1 LKKIWKNTALAT
13 ILSTTLAACGGGG
26 GGPGVPV
33 VFDPPTVTNIAF
45 NSAINGELVSD
56 FISVV
61 HDLSQDEWLDV
72 KDAVEIFNWVESNK
86 TKFANNELEN
96 YKITVDGQEM
106 SLQKGFNMILG
117 FKKKYYDGKETFW
130 QNTADTGKLDD
141 ENEYFLALKDIAEE
155 DLAKTKEDYYNEL
168 ESTGT
173 ATLVETVEETTPI
186 YKFGAITEQDPI
198 TTYSEWQV
206 QETNAIAP
214 DVSSETT
221 TETDNAGDVYEVVTT
236 TTTPITEHISVR
248 DKTVSVSSTQLKKTY
263 NEITTWYI
271 YSNGA
276 KTKDIKQVFVSE
288 ESVAYGSPKVTI
300 TTETKSETVAGESDI
315 KVKKTLKIKN
325 ISFDTGINAQM
336 VSDFISVVHDLS
348 QDEVVDVEKAL
359 EIFNWVKTNELKFN
373 NNELENYKITID
385 GQEMSLQKGF
395 NILLGFKKKY
405 YDGKETFWQNTAD
418 TGKLDDENYHYLALK
433 DIAEE
438 DLAKTK
444 EDYYNELE
452 STGTASI
459 DKIVKE
465 TTPIYEFGA
474 VTDLDPVI
482 TYSEWQVQE
491 TNAIAPDVSSEITT
505 ETTDTGAVYEVVT
518 TTTTPLTERTLTRNK
533 IVSVSS
539 TQLKKTY
546 NQITTWSIYTNGA
559 KTKDIKQVFV
569 SEESVAYGSPKVTT
583 TPETDTDIVKGEP
596 IIKSKK
602 TLVENPI
609 INTTVTESKE
619 SSMGDP
625 IAGDPVITYSDWTIV
640 NTESSDASINIEE
653 TRETTESGA
662 VYKVVTETK
671 TLTEIK
677 SYSRDKITTTPYTQI
692 KTTTTTTRTITDYAD
707 GSQDTDTDENTTT
720 QTLTLDP
727 DINTVSES
735 KQETVELDPIT
746 TVTKTLITNPI
757 IEIVELEPTVSVV
770 ETVGEEYTE
779 TTSVLGDATSTYT
792 EEGSATTATT
802 YTYSTDTVDNG
813 DGTSTKTTTK
823 YTVTTVTLP
832 VTTYTTKVRT
842 YTDKVYKDI
851 ITTTTT
857 TPRTQRTYADGSTD
871 IVLGTATQSQSTVKT
886 FVGES
891 QRSVSEIVDSSV
903 ANTVTT
909 ATDDGVVHL
918 VETIDAGYTDDD
930 PNLGTRTVGYSTDK
944 TTYETDE
951 YHENSNGFAGGS
963 AKQVNASSAYSRGW
977 TGKGS
982 IVAVADT
989 GYDTDHAEF
998 DGQVL
1003 DTKDYYGNGIQDNH
1017 GHGSHVLGTILAK
1030 KDGTGMHG
1038 VAYDAKAVV
1047 IKIGDQRSVSLD
1059 DAASGF
1065 SWAADQGAIV
1075 GNLSANSNY
1084 DSGFRNSITKI
1095 ADDTYKTTSPY
1106 YDYENGTYYNNMTPD
1121 TWKASTDKGLV
1132 LVNSAGNQGLD
1143 ISAMPGW
1150 FATETDADGNLVL
1163 GGKVLI
1169 VGSYNFNT
1177 NSMDSWS
1184 NKAGHLCRVIVDNAC
1199 RDTYKTSDFYVLAPG
1214 NTYSTNNEGSYDN
1227 MTGTSMAAPIV
1238 TGQVAVLHQMW
1249 PHMKGENLVKLVT
1262 TTADK
1267 TFTGYDV
1274 HIHGQGIVD
1283 FDEATK
1289 PQGSIGIPTT
1299 GRVDGST
1306 SSISSTYVSGS
1317 GSMQAVLS
1325 NLQIM
1330 VLDDFDRDYYM
1341 NLGDSFTVQDNR
1353 KYSDVSMLVDN
1364 KNTFLP
1370 HQQMYGS
1377 FAQGGQYDL
1386 AKNYNFGF
1394 YTGENGGGD
1403 YSLNVGKDFYLNDK
1417 FKLKTS
1423 VGYMSEQDTWLG
1435 NASEGVLAVGDNN
1448 DTRSANIGVAYQ
1460 LGNNVLSLDYSK
1472 GKTDINTEDGSLIKS
1487 FSDIE
1492 TESYRLA
1499 YEIHKDKHTTFGWS
1513 FSLPSHITSGSMDLE
1528 VAESVNLDGTI
1539 NYTDINSDLTQSTK
1553 EKNIGFYYNK
1563 SGENELDTSFNFTAE
1578 YRTDKSGV
1586 ANNDGVEMAV
1596 KMTKKFWGSCKFLW
1610 MKNPKCFDK
1619 DGNMKSNLFGTSID
1633 NATKHGLVYNLEK
1646 DMFVP
1651 IKK

>member
-1 LKKIWKNTALAT
+1 MKKAWKNTALAT
-13 ILSTTLAACGGGG
+13 VLSSTLAACGGGG
-26 GGPGVPV
+26 GGGGVPV
-33 VFDPPTVTNIAF
+33 VFDPPSVTNIEF

-61 HDLSQDEWLDV
+61 HDLSQDEVLDV
-72 KDAVEIFNWVESNK
+72 KDAVEIFNWVKTNE
-86 TKFANNELEN
+86 TKFSNGELEN
-96 YKITVDGQEM
+96 YKIIVDGQEM

-130 QNTADTGKLDD
+130 QNVADTGKLDD
-141 ENEYFLALKDIAEE
+141 ENEDFLALKDIAEE
-155 DLAKTKEDYYNEL
+155 DMAKDKEDYYNEL

-186 YKFGAITEQDPI
+186 YKFGA
-198 TTYSEWQV
+198 
-206 QETNAIAP
+206 
-214 DVSSETT
+214 
-221 TETDNAGDVYEVVTT
+221 
-236 TTTPITEHISVR
+236 
-248 DKTVSVSSTQLKKTY
+248 
-263 NEITTWYI
+263 
-271 YSNGA
+271 
-276 KTKDIKQVFVSE
+276 
-288 ESVAYGSPKVTI
+288 
-300 TTETKSETVAGESDI
+300 
-315 KVKKTLKIKN
+315 
-325 ISFDTGINAQM
+325 
-336 VSDFISVVHDLS
+336 
-348 QDEVVDVEKAL
+348 
-359 EIFNWVKTNELKFN
+359 
-373 NNELENYKITID
+373 
-385 GQEMSLQKGF
+385 
-395 NILLGFKKKY
+395 
-405 YDGKETFWQNTAD
+405 
-418 TGKLDDENYHYLALK
+418 
-433 DIAEE
+433 
-438 DLAKTK
+438 
-444 EDYYNELE
+444 
-452 STGTASI
+452 
-459 DKIVKE
+459 
-465 TTPIYEFGA
+465 
-474 VTDLDPVI
+474 VTDLDPAI
-482 TYSEWQVQE
+482 TYSDWQVQA
-491 TNAIAPDVSSEITT
+491 TNSADAEVSSETST
-505 ETTDTGAVYEVVT
+505 RTTDTGAVYEVVT
-518 TTTTPLTERTLTRNK
+518 TTTTPLTEQTSVREKT
-533 IVSVSS
+533 VSVSS

-546 NQITTWSIYTNGA
+546 NQITTWLIYSNGA
-559 KTKDIKQVFV
+559 KTKNIEQVFV
-569 SEESVAYGSPKVTT
+569 SEESVAYGSPKITT
-583 TPETDTDIVKGEP
+583 TSETKSETVAGEP
-596 IIKSKK
+596 IITVKE
-602 TLVENPI
+602 TLIENPV
-609 INTTVTESKE
+609 INTTVTESEE
-619 SSMGDP
+619 SSLGEP
-625 IAGDPVITYSDWTIV
+625 IAGDPVITYSDWTHTG
-640 NTESSDASINIEE
+640 TESGETSTSQEE
-653 TRETTESGA
+653 TQETNELGA
-662 VYKVVTETK
+662 VYKVVTQTK
-671 TLTEIK
+671 IPTEIK
-677 SYSRDKITTTPYTQI
+677 SYSRDKNTTTPYTQI
-692 KTTTTTTRTITDYAD
+692 KTTVTTTTTTTDYAD
-707 GSQDTDTDENTTT
+707 GSEDIDVVENSIT
-720 QTLTLDP
+720 QTLTLDS
-727 DINTVSES
+727 DIATVPET
-735 KQETVELDPIT
+735 KKETVELDPII

-757 IEIVELEPTVSVV
+757 VGTVELEPTIVS
-770 ETVGEEYTE
+770 ESTDGAEYTE
-779 TTSVLGDATSTYT
+779 TTSVLGDTTSTYT
-792 EEGSATTATT
+792 EDGSATTTT
-802 YTYSTDTVDNG
+802 AYTYSTDTVDNG

-842 YTDKVYKDI
+842 YTDKVYKDVT
-851 ITTTTT
+851 TTTTT

-891 QRSVSEIVDSSV
+891 QRSVSEIVDSNT
-903 ANTVTT
+903 ADTVTT
-909 ATDDGVVHL
+909 TTDDGVVHL
-918 VETIDAGYTDDD
+918 VETIETGYTDDD
-930 PNLGTRTVGYSTDK
+930 PNLGTRTVGYDTDK

-951 YHENSNGFAGGS
+951 YHENNMGWNGGS
-963 AKQVNASSAYSRGW
+963 GKQVNASSAYSRGW

-989 GYDTDHAEF
+989 GYDTDHTEF

-1030 KDGTGMHG
+1030 KDGAGMHG

-1106 YDYENGTYYNNMTPD
+1106 YDYENGTYYNNLTPD
-1121 TWKASTDKGLV
+1121 TWKAATDKGLV

-1169 VGSYNFNT
+1169 VGSYNFNA
-1177 NSMDSWS
+1177 NNLDSWT

-1199 RDTYKTSDFYVLAPG
+1199 TDTYKTSDFYVLAPG
-1214 NTYSTNNEGSYDN
+1214 NTYSTNNDGSYGN
-1227 MTGTSMAAPIV
+1227 MSGTSMAAPIV
-1238 TGQVAVLHQMW
+1238 TGQIAILHQMW

-1267 TFTGYDV
+1267 DITGYDV
-1274 HIHGQGIVD
+1274 NIHGQGIVD

-1289 PQGSIGIPTT
+1289 PQGAIGIPNT
-1299 GRVDGST
+1299 GRVDGAT
-1306 SSISSTYVSGS
+1306 SSISNTYVSGS

-1341 NLGDSFTVQDNR
+1341 NLGNSFTVQDHR
-1353 KYSDVSMLVDN
+1353 KYSDVEMLVDN

-1394 YTGENGGGD
+1394 YTGENGSGD
-1403 YSLNVGKDFYLNDK
+1403 YSMNVGKDFYLNDK
-1417 FKLKTS
+1417 FKLRTS
-1423 VGYMSEQDTWLG
+1423 VGYLSEQETWLG

-1448 DTRSANIGVAYQ
+1448 DTTSANIGVAYQ

-1472 GKTDINTEDGSLIKS
+1472 GKTEINTKDGSLIKS

-1499 YEIHKDKHTTFGWS
+1499 YEIHKDTHTTFGWS

-1553 EKNIGFYYNK
+1553 EKNIGFYFNK
-1563 SGENELDTSFNFTAE
+1563 SGEEELDASFNFTAE

-1586 ANNDGVEMAV
+1586 ANDDGVEMAV

-1610 MKNPKCFDK
+1610 MKNPKCFDE
-1619 DGNMKSNLFGTSID
+1619 DGNRKANSFGTSID

>member
-1 LKKIWKNTALAT
+1 MKKSLFKNTALAT
-13 ILSTTLAACGGGG
+13 ILSSTLAACGGGG
-26 GGPGVPV
+26 GGGSVPV
-33 VFDPPTVTNIAF
+33 VFDPPSVTNIAF

-61 HDLSQDEWLDV
+61 HDLSQDEVLDV
-72 KDAVEIFNWVESNK
+72 KDAVEIFNWVKTNE
-86 TKFANNELEN
+86 TKFSNGELEN

-130 QNTADTGKLDD
+130 QNVADTGKLDD
-141 ENEYFLALKDIAEE
+141 ENEDFLALKDIAEE
-155 DLAKTKEDYYNEL
+155 DMAKDKEDYYNEL

-186 YKFGAITEQDPI
+186 YKFGA
-198 TTYSEWQV
+198 
-206 QETNAIAP
+206 
-214 DVSSETT
+214 
-221 TETDNAGDVYEVVTT
+221 
-236 TTTPITEHISVR
+236 
-248 DKTVSVSSTQLKKTY
+248 
-263 NEITTWYI
+263 
-271 YSNGA
+271 
-276 KTKDIKQVFVSE
+276 
-288 ESVAYGSPKVTI
+288 
-300 TTETKSETVAGESDI
+300 
-315 KVKKTLKIKN
+315 
-325 ISFDTGINAQM
+325 
-336 VSDFISVVHDLS
+336 
-348 QDEVVDVEKAL
+348 
-359 EIFNWVKTNELKFN
+359 
-373 NNELENYKITID
+373 
-385 GQEMSLQKGF
+385 
-395 NILLGFKKKY
+395 
-405 YDGKETFWQNTAD
+405 
-418 TGKLDDENYHYLALK
+418 
-433 DIAEE
+433 
-438 DLAKTK
+438 
-444 EDYYNELE
+444 
-452 STGTASI
+452 
-459 DKIVKE
+459 
-465 TTPIYEFGA
+465 
-474 VTDLDPVI
+474 VTDLDPAI
-482 TYSEWQVQE
+482 TYSDWQVQA
-491 TNAIAPDVSSEITT
+491 TNSADAEVSSETST
-505 ETTDTGAVYEVVT
+505 RTTDTGAVYEVVT
-518 TTTTPLTERTLTRNK
+518 TTTTPLTEQTSVREKT
-533 IVSVSS
+533 VSVSS

-546 NQITTWSIYTNGA
+546 NQITTWLIYSNGA
-559 KTKDIKQVFV
+559 KTKNIEQVFV
-569 SEESVAYGSPKVTT
+569 SEESVAYGSPKITT
-583 TPETDTDIVKGEP
+583 TSETKSETVAGEP
-596 IIKSKK
+596 IITVKE
-602 TLVENPI
+602 TLIENPV
-609 INTTVTESKE
+609 INTTVTESEE
-619 SSMGDP
+619 SSLGEP
-625 IAGDPVITYSDWTIV
+625 IAGDPVITYSDWTHTG
-640 NTESSDASINIEE
+640 TESGETSTSQEE
-653 TRETTESGA
+653 TQETNELGA
-662 VYKVVTETK
+662 VYKVVTQTK
-671 TLTEIK
+671 IPTEIK
-677 SYSRDKITTTPYTQI
+677 SYSRDKNTTTPYTQI
-692 KTTTTTTRTITDYAD
+692 KTTVTTTTTTTDYAD
-707 GSQDTDTDENTTT
+707 GSEDIDVVENSTT
-720 QTLTLDP
+720 QTLTLDS
-727 DINTVSES
+727 DIATVPET
-735 KQETVELDPIT
+735 KKETVELDPII

-757 IEIVELEPTVSVV
+757 VGTVELEPTIVS
-770 ETVGEEYTE
+770 ESTDGAEYTE
-779 TTSVLGDATSTYT
+779 TTSVLGDTTSTYT
-792 EEGSATTATT
+792 EDGSATTTT
-802 YTYSTDTVDNG
+802 AYTYSTDTVDNG

-842 YTDKVYKDI
+842 YTDKVYKDVT
-851 ITTTTT
+851 TTTTT

-891 QRSVSEIVDSSV
+891 QRSVSEIVDSNT
-903 ANTVTT
+903 ADTVTT
-909 ATDDGVVHL
+909 TTDDGVVHL
-918 VETIDAGYTDDD
+918 VETIEAGYTDDD
-930 PNLGTRTVGYSTDK
+930 PNLGTRTVGYDTDK

-951 YHENSNGFAGGS
+951 YHENNMGWNGGS
-963 AKQVNASSAYSRGW
+963 GKQVNASSAYSRGW

-989 GYDTDHAEF
+989 GYDTDHTEF

-1030 KDGTGMHG
+1030 KDGAGMHG

-1121 TWKASTDKGLV
+1121 AWKAATDKGLV

-1169 VGSYNFNT
+1169 VGSYNFNA
-1177 NSMDSWS
+1177 NNLDSWT

-1199 RDTYKTSDFYVLAPG
+1199 TDIYKTSDFYVLAPG
-1214 NTYSTNNEGSYDN
+1214 NTYSTDNDGSYGN
-1227 MTGTSMAAPIV
+1227 MSGTSMAAPIV

-1267 TFTGYDV
+1267 SITGYDV
-1274 HIHGQGIVD
+1274 NIHGQGIVD

-1289 PQGSIGIPTT
+1289 PQGAIGIPTT

-1306 SSISSTYVSGS
+1306 SSVSNTYASGS
-1317 GSMQAVLS
+1317 GSVQAVLS

-1330 VLDDFDRDYYM
+1330 VIDDFDRDYYM
-1341 NLGDSFTVQDNR
+1341 NLGNSFTVKDNR
-1353 KYSDVSMLVDN
+1353 KYSDVEMLVDN

-1377 FAQGGQYDL
+1377 FSQGGQYDL
-1386 AKNYNFGF
+1386 AKNYNFGL
-1394 YTGENGGGD
+1394 YTGDNGGGD

-1417 FKLKTS
+1417 FKVKTS

-1435 NASEGVLAVGDNN
+1435 NTSEGVLAVGDNN
-1448 DTRSANIGVAYQ
+1448 DTTSANIGVAYR
-1460 LGNNVLSLDYSK
+1460 LGNNVLTLDYSK
-1472 GKTDINTEDGSLIKS
+1472 GKTDINTADGSLIKS
-1487 FSDIE
+1487 FSDVE

-1499 YEIHKDKHTTFGWS
+1499 YEIHKDTHTTFGWS
-1513 FSLPSHITSGSMDLE
+1513 FSLPSHITSGTMNLE

-1539 NYTDINSDLTQSTK
+1539 NYTDINSNLTQGTK
-1553 EKNIGFYYNK
+1553 EKNIGFFYNK
-1563 SGENELDTSFNFTAE
+1563 APAEMFDTGLNFTAE

-1596 KMTKKFWGSCKFLW
+1596 KMVKKFAGSCKFLW
-1610 MKNPKCFDK
+1610 MKNPKCFDE

-1633 NATKHGLVYNLEK
+1633 NATKHGLVYDLETDK
-1646 DMFVP
+1646 FVP
-1651 IKK
+1651 INQGKK

>member
-1 LKKIWKNTALAT
+1 MKKAWKNTALAT
-13 ILSTTLAACGGGG
+13 VLSSTLAACGGGG
-26 GGPGVPV
+26 GGGSVPV
-33 VFDPPTVTNIAF
+33 VFDPPPSVTNIAF

-61 HDLSQDEWLDV
+61 HDLSQDEVLDV
-72 KDAVEIFNWVESNK
+72 KDAVEIFNWVESNE

-117 FKKKYYDGKETFW
+117 FKKKYYDGKKTFW
-130 QNTADTGKLDD
+130 QTVADTGKLDD
-141 ENEYFLALKDIAEE
+141 ENEHFLALKDIAEE
-155 DLAKTKEDYYNEL
+155 DMAKTKEDYYNEL

-186 YKFGAITEQDPI
+186 YK
-198 TTYSEWQV
+198 Y
-206 QETNAIAP
+206 
-214 DVSSETT
+214 
-221 TETDNAGDVYEVVTT
+221 
-236 TTTPITEHISVR
+236 
-248 DKTVSVSSTQLKKTY
+248 
-263 NEITTWYI
+263 
-271 YSNGA
+271 
-276 KTKDIKQVFVSE
+276 
-288 ESVAYGSPKVTI
+288 
-300 TTETKSETVAGESDI
+300 
-315 KVKKTLKIKN
+315 
-325 ISFDTGINAQM
+325 
-336 VSDFISVVHDLS
+336 
-348 QDEVVDVEKAL
+348 
-359 EIFNWVKTNELKFN
+359 
-373 NNELENYKITID
+373 
-385 GQEMSLQKGF
+385 
-395 NILLGFKKKY
+395 
-405 YDGKETFWQNTAD
+405 
-418 TGKLDDENYHYLALK
+418 
-433 DIAEE
+433 
-438 DLAKTK
+438 
-444 EDYYNELE
+444 
-452 STGTASI
+452 
-459 DKIVKE
+459 
-465 TTPIYEFGA
+465 GA
-474 VTDLDPVI
+474 VTDHDPVI
-482 TYSEWQVQE
+482 TYSDWQVQA
-491 TNAIAPDVSSEITT
+491 TNSADAEVSSVTST
-505 ETTDTGAVYEVVT
+505 RTTDTGAVYEVVT
-518 TTTTPLTERTLTRNK
+518 TTTTPLTEQTSVREKT
-533 IVSVSS
+533 ISVSS

-546 NQITTWSIYTNGA
+546 NQITTWLIYSNGA
-559 KTKDIKQVFV
+559 KTKNIEQVFV
-569 SEESVAYGSPKVTT
+569 REESVAYGSPKITT
-583 TPETDTDIVKGEP
+583 TPETKSETVAGEP
-596 IIKSKK
+596 IITVKE
-602 TLVENPI
+602 TLIENPV
-609 INTTVTESKE
+609 INTTVTESQE
-619 SSMGDP
+619 SSLGDP
-625 IAGDPVITYSDWTIV
+625 IAGDPVITYSDWTHTG
-640 NTESSDASINIEE
+640 TESGDTSTNQEE
-653 TRETTESGA
+653 TQETTELGA
-662 VYKVVTETK
+662 VYKVITETK
-671 TLTEIK
+671 IPTEIK
-677 SYSRDKITTTPYTQI
+677 SYSRDKTTTTPYTQI
-692 KTTTTTTRTITDYAD
+692 KTTVTTTTTITDYAD
-707 GSQDTDTDENTTT
+707 GSQDVDPVENTTT
-720 QTLTLDP
+720 ETLTVDS
-727 DINTVSES
+727 DIDTVSES
-735 KQETVELDPIT
+735 KQETVELDPII

-757 IEIVELEPTVSVV
+757 VDTVELEPTVTTVV
-770 ETVGEEYTE
+770 TESEQYTE

-823 YTVTTVTLP
+823 YTVTTTTLP

-851 ITTTTT
+851 ITTTTS
-857 TPRTQRTYADGSTD
+857 TPRTQQTYADGSTD
-871 IVLGTATQSQSTVKT
+871 IVLGTGTQSQSTVKT
-886 FVGES
+886 FVSES
-891 QRSVSEIVDSSV
+891 ERSVTEIVDSSV

-909 ATDDGVVHL
+909 TTDDGVVHL
-918 VETIDAGYTDDD
+918 VEVINANYTDDD
-930 PNLGTRTVGYSTDK
+930 PNLGTRTVGYDADK

-951 YHENSNGFAGGS
+951 YQENGNGFAGGS

-1084 DSGFRNSITKI
+1084 DSSFRNSITKI

-1121 TWKASTDKGLV
+1121 TWKAATDKGLV

-1169 VGSYNFNT
+1169 VGSYNFNA
-1177 NSMDSWS
+1177 NNLDSWT

-1199 RDTYKTSDFYVLAPG
+1199 TDTYKTSDFYVLAPG
-1214 NTYSTNNEGSYDN
+1214 NTYSTNNEGSYDT
-1227 MTGTSMAAPIV
+1227 MSGTSMAAPIV

-1267 TFTGYDV
+1267 DITGYDV
-1274 HIHGQGIVD
+1274 NIHGQGIVD

-1289 PQGSIGIPTT
+1289 PQGAIGIPTT
-1299 GRVDGST
+1299 GRVDGAV
-1306 SSISSTYVSGS
+1306 SSISTTSASGS
-1317 GSMQAVLS
+1317 GSIQSAIS
-1325 NLQIM
+1325 NVQIM

-1341 NLGDSFTVQDNR
+1341 NLGNSFTVQDNR
-1353 KYSDVSMLVDN
+1353 KYSDVEMLVDN

-1394 YTGENGGGD
+1394 YTGNNGGGD

-1435 NASEGVLAVGDNN
+1435 NTSEGVLAVGDNN
-1448 DTRSANIGVAYQ
+1448 DTTSANIGVAYQ
-1460 LGNNVLSLDYSK
+1460 LGNNVLTLDYSK
-1472 GKTDINTEDGSLIKS
+1472 GSTDINTIDGSLIKS
-1487 FSDIE
+1487 FSDVE

-1513 FSLPSHITSGSMDLE
+1513 FSLPSHITSGTMDLE
-1528 VAESVNLDGTI
+1528 VAESVNIDGTI
-1539 NYTDINSDLTQSTK
+1539 NYTNINSDLAQGTK
-1553 EKNIGFYYNK
+1553 EKNLGFFYSK
-1563 SGENELDTSFNFTAE
+1563 APAEMFDTGLNFTAE

-1596 KMTKKFWGSCKFLW
+1596 KMVKKFAGSCKFLW

-1619 DGNMKSNLFGTSID
+1619 DGQMKSNLFGTSID
-1633 NATKHGLVYNLEK
+1633 NATKHGLVY
-1646 DMFVP
+1646 DMKTDKFIP

>member
-1 LKKIWKNTALAT
+1 MKKAWKNTALAT
-13 ILSTTLAACGGGG
+13 VLSSTLAACGGGG
-26 GGPGVPV
+26 GGGGVPV
-33 VFDPPTVTNIAF
+33 VFDPPSVTNIAF

-61 HDLSQDEWLDV
+61 HDLSQDEVLDV
-72 KDAVEIFNWVESNK
+72 KDAVEIFNWVKTNE
-86 TKFANNELEN
+86 TKFSNGELEN

-130 QNTADTGKLDD
+130 QNVADTGKLDD
-141 ENEYFLALKDIAEE
+141 ENEDFLALKDIAEE
-155 DLAKTKEDYYNEL
+155 DMAKDKEDYYNEL

-186 YKFGAITEQDPI
+186 YKFGA
-198 TTYSEWQV
+198 
-206 QETNAIAP
+206 
-214 DVSSETT
+214 
-221 TETDNAGDVYEVVTT
+221 
-236 TTTPITEHISVR
+236 
-248 DKTVSVSSTQLKKTY
+248 
-263 NEITTWYI
+263 
-271 YSNGA
+271 
-276 KTKDIKQVFVSE
+276 
-288 ESVAYGSPKVTI
+288 
-300 TTETKSETVAGESDI
+300 
-315 KVKKTLKIKN
+315 
-325 ISFDTGINAQM
+325 
-336 VSDFISVVHDLS
+336 
-348 QDEVVDVEKAL
+348 
-359 EIFNWVKTNELKFN
+359 
-373 NNELENYKITID
+373 
-385 GQEMSLQKGF
+385 
-395 NILLGFKKKY
+395 
-405 YDGKETFWQNTAD
+405 
-418 TGKLDDENYHYLALK
+418 
-433 DIAEE
+433 
-438 DLAKTK
+438 
-444 EDYYNELE
+444 
-452 STGTASI
+452 
-459 DKIVKE
+459 
-465 TTPIYEFGA
+465 
-474 VTDLDPVI
+474 VTDLDPAI
-482 TYSEWQVQE
+482 TYSDWQVQA
-491 TNAIAPDVSSEITT
+491 TNSADAEVSSETST
-505 ETTDTGAVYEVVT
+505 RTTDTGAVYEVVT
-518 TTTTPLTERTLTRNK
+518 TTTTPLTEQTSVREKT
-533 IVSVSS
+533 VSVSS

-546 NQITTWSIYTNGA
+546 NQITTWLIYSNGA
-559 KTKDIKQVFV
+559 KTKNIEQVFV
-569 SEESVAYGSPKVTT
+569 SEESVAYGSPKITT
-583 TPETDTDIVKGEP
+583 TSETKSETVAGEP
-596 IIKSKK
+596 IITVKE
-602 TLVENPI
+602 TLIENPV
-609 INTTVTESKE
+609 INTTVTESEE
-619 SSMGDP
+619 SSLGEP
-625 IAGDPVITYSDWTIV
+625 IAGDPVITYSDWTHTG
-640 NTESSDASINIEE
+640 TESGETSTSQEE
-653 TRETTESGA
+653 TQETNELGA
-662 VYKVVTETK
+662 VYKVVTQTK
-671 TLTEIK
+671 IPTEIK
-677 SYSRDKITTTPYTQI
+677 SYSRYKNTTTPYTQI
-692 KTTTTTTRTITDYAD
+692 KTTVTTTTTTTDYAD
-707 GSQDTDTDENTTT
+707 GSEDIDVVENNTT
-720 QTLTLDP
+720 QTLTLDS
-727 DINTVSES
+727 DIATVPET
-735 KQETVELDPIT
+735 KKETVELDPII

-757 IEIVELEPTVSVV
+757 VGTVELEPTIVS
-770 ETVGEEYTE
+770 ESTDGAEYTE
-779 TTSVLGDATSTYT
+779 TTSVLGDTTSTYT
-792 EEGSATTATT
+792 EDGSATTTT
-802 YTYSTDTVDNG
+802 AYTYSTDTVDNG

-842 YTDKVYKDI
+842 YTDKVYKDVT
-851 ITTTTT
+851 TTTTT

-891 QRSVSEIVDSSV
+891 QRRVSEIVDSNT
-903 ANTVTT
+903 ADTVTT
-909 ATDDGVVHL
+909 TTDDGVVHL
-918 VETIDAGYTDDD
+918 VETIEAGYTDDD
-930 PNLGTRTVGYSTDK
+930 PNLGTRTVGYDTDK

-951 YHENSNGFAGGS
+951 YHENGMGWNGGS
-963 AKQVNASSAYSRGW
+963 GKQVNASSAYSRGW

-989 GYDTDHAEF
+989 GYDTDHTEF

-1003 DTKDYYGNGIQDNH
+1003 DTMDYYGNGIQDNH

-1059 DAASGF
+1059 DAALGF

-1121 TWKASTDKGLV
+1121 TWKAATDKGLV

-1169 VGSYNFNT
+1169 VGSYNFNA
-1177 NSMDSWS
+1177 NNLDSWT

-1199 RDTYKTSDFYVLAPG
+1199 TDTYKTSDFYVLAPG

-1227 MTGTSMAAPIV
+1227 MSGTSMAAPIV

-1267 TFTGYDV
+1267 DITGYDV
-1274 HIHGQGIVD
+1274 NIHGQGIVD

-1289 PQGSIGIPTT
+1289 PQGAVGIPTT

-1306 SSISSTYVSGS
+1306 SSISNTHASGS
-1317 GSMQAVLS
+1317 GNVQAVLS
-1325 NLQIM
+1325 NLEIM
-1330 VLDDFDRDYYM
+1330 VLDDFDRDYYT
-1341 NLGDSFTVQDNR
+1341 NLGNSFTVQDNR
-1353 KYSDVSMLVDN
+1353 KYSDVEMLVDN

-1386 AKNYNFGF
+1386 AKNYNFGL
-1394 YTGENGGGD
+1394 YTSENGNGD

-1417 FKLKTS
+1417 FKVKTS
-1423 VGYMSEQDTWLG
+1423 VGYMSEQETWLG
-1435 NASEGVLAVGDNN
+1435 NTSEGVLAVGDNN
-1448 DTRSANIGVAYQ
+1448 DTTSANIGVAYQ
-1460 LGNNVLSLDYSK
+1460 LGNNVLTLDYSK
-1472 GKTDINTEDGSLIKS
+1472 GSTDINTADGSLIKS

-1499 YEIHKDKHTTFGWS
+1499 YEIHKDTHTTFGWS

-1539 NYTDINSDLTQSTK
+1539 NYTNIKSDLAQGTK

-1563 SGENELDTSFNFTAE
+1563 SGEEELDASFNFTAE

-1596 KMTKKFWGSCKFLW
+1596 KMVKKFAGSCKFLW

-1619 DGNMKSNLFGTSID
+1619 NGDMKNNLFGTSID
-1633 NATKHGLVYNLEK
+1633 NATKHGLVYDLK
-1646 DMFVP
+1646 SDKFIP